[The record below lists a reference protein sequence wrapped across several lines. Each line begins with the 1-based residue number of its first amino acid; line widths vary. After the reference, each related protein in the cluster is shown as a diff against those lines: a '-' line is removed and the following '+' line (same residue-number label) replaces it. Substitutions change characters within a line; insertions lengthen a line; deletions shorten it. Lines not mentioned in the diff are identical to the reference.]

1 MIQDNRATMHR
12 IWPGEGMTTQ
22 TEENGIASRGTKLRL
37 VAASLFLGT
46 LINPFSLPAQSY
58 PSKTIRIVTA
68 DAGAGI
74 DAVARAISP
83 GLTSSLGQQVI
94 VDNRGGG
101 VIAGEIVANAA
112 PDGYTLLLYGNTL
125 WILPLMQSKVPYDV
139 LRDFAPIT
147 LATSGPNILVVHP
160 SLSVRSV
167 KELIVLAKAKPG
179 QLNYASAAFGTAN
192 HLAAELFKSMAKV
205 NIVRV
210 PYKGLGAALTDVL
223 SGYVPIVFAT
233 ATGASPHV
241 HAGRLR
247 ALGATSTQRLKAFP
261 QVPTIAE
268 AGLPGYEFTF
278 YNGALAPAATPEP
291 IIRRLNQ
298 EFVRAL
304 NNPPV
309 KEKLESIGADIA
321 TGTPEQFAAKMKSEI
336 AVFGKVL
343 REAGIRAD

>member
-1 MIQDNRATMHR
+1 MTSLPRKTANARRGDR
-12 IWPGEGMTTQ
+12 IFFSAACLVS
-22 TEENGIASRGTKLRL
+22 GI
-37 VAASLFLGT
+37 F
-46 LINPFSLPAQSY
+46 INPCSLPAQTY
-58 PSKTIRIVTA
+58 PGNPIRLVTA

-83 GLTSSLGQQVI
+83 GLATSLGQQVI

-101 VIAGEIVANAA
+101 VIAGEIVSKSA

-125 WILPLMQSKVPYDV
+125 WILPLMQANVPYDV

-147 LATSGPNILVVHP
+147 LATSGPNVLVVHP
-160 SLSVRSV
+160 SLPIRSV
-167 KELIVLAKAKPG
+167 KELITLAKAKPG
-179 QLNYASAAFGTAN
+179 ALNYASAALGTAN

-210 PYKGLGAALTDVL
+210 PYKGLGAALVDVL
-223 SGYVPIVFAT
+223 GGYVPIVFGT
-233 ATGASPHV
+233 TTGVSPHV

-247 ALGATSTQRLKAFP
+247 ALGVTSMQRLKAYP

-268 AGLPGYEFTF
+268 AGVPGYEFTF
-278 YNGALAPAATPEP
+278 YNGALAPAATPDT

-309 KEKLESIGADIA
+309 KEKLEAIGADIA
-321 TGTPEQFAAKMKSEI
+321 AGTPEQFAAKMKSEI
-336 AVFGKVL
+336 AIFGKVL